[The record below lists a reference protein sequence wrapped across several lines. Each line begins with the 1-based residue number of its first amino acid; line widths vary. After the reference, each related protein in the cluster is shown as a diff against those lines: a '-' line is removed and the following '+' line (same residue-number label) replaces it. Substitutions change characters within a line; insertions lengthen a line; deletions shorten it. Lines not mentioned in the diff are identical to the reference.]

1 MGSLLGGA
9 VMAVGA
15 AALVHTAW
23 AVQKYGLFDALQ
35 KSLAR
40 KGSFTKPLD
49 PVRDPPSPANFPAP
63 K

>member
-1 MGSLLGGA
+1 MISLLGGA

-15 AALVHTAW
+15 AALVHTVW
-23 AVQKYGLFDALQ
+23 AIQKYGLFDALQ

-49 PVRDPPSPANFPAP
+49 PVRNPSFPVNFPFP